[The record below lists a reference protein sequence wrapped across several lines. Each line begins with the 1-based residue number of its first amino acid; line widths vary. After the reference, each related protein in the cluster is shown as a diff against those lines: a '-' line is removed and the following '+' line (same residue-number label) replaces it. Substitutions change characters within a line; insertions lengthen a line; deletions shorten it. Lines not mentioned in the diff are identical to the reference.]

1 MIRRSVASVPE
12 VITSAF
18 RETTFAAV
26 MEASAIWA
34 VPIAP
39 CAIKAVVI
47 AHSRTA
53 YVLSDHSKFDQI
65 ASVTFARLNQVQII
79 TDRIGD
85 RKYLTAAN
93 IREVM

>member
-1 MIRRSVASVPE
+1 
-12 VITSAF
+12 
-18 RETTFAAV
+18 
-26 MEASAIWA
+26 
-34 VPIAP
+34 
-39 CAIKAVVI
+39 VI